1 MSVSTVL
8 AGITQLN
15 PKGTKSSMSKAP
27 KKQVK
32 NIRME
37 PYRAD
42 KKWYRLWKP
51 KEYMLFIVDYT
62 DGSGRIY
69 KTRKG
74 KK

>member
-1 MSVSTVL
+1 
-8 AGITQLN
+8 
-15 PKGTKSSMSKAP
+15 MSKAP

-37 PYRAD
+37 PYRTD

-69 KTRKG
+69 KVKRG
-74 KK
+74 KDV